1 MMDVARFVRI
11 FEPDPTDD
19 FVAKRATAI
28 KDLRARFLKQTN
40 VGKLMNLA
48 SEVLGVFQ
56 DPVMVPES
64 YVETIQSA
72 IKKQSESFVGDE
84 RDLEMSVCAMI
95 AVVHAI
101 QGGGKVKEGW
111 AVADVLAMALWSGA
125 SFLAV
130 SPEPKL
136 EELRSQAIEAAK
148 QRILDSSL
156 ETRIRHKVADFG
168 QFGDETLGA
177 EAFGEAT
184 AGTIDAL
191 RYNAALDREELDIL
205 WWVLADTSTVL
216 ERPVASLSPAT
227 RAIATGIELGALL
240 RGLPGQ
246 SHRNLSVRNVE
257 EAEPLSLDGVVDAL
271 GDDHPTLAAS
281 FESEVLVDDAA
292 SVFPL
297 LNAIRAG
304 SSALAGAEV
313 RRSLR
318 EWCARALLERAV
330 LRAQYTEHRRV

>member
-1 MMDVARFVRI
+1 MDVARFVRI
-11 FEPDPTDD
+11 FELDPSDD
-19 FVAKRATAI
+19 FVAKRANAI

-40 VGKLMNLA
+40 VEKLMNLA
-48 SEVLGVFQ
+48 SEVLGVFR
-56 DPVMVPES
+56 DPVMIPES
-64 YVETIQSA
+64 YVESIQSA
-72 IKKQSESFVGDE
+72 IKKQSESFVQDG
-84 RDLEMSVCAMI
+84 RDLEMSVCAII

-101 QGGGKVKEGW
+101 QGDGKANEGW

-130 SPEPKL
+130 SAEPKL

-156 ETRIRHKVADFG
+156 KTRIRHKVADFG
-168 QFGDETLGA
+168 QFGDETLGV
-177 EAFGEAT
+177 EGFGEAT

-205 WWVLADTSTVL
+205 WWVLADTSTLL
-216 ERPVASLSPAT
+216 EKPLTSLSPAT

-240 RGLPGQ
+240 RGLPSQ
-246 SHRNLSVRNVE
+246 SHRNLSVRGVK
-257 EAEPLSLDGVVDAL
+257 EADPLSLAGVVDAL
-271 GDDHPTLAAS
+271 GDDRIALAAS
-281 FESEVLVDDAA
+281 FESETLVGDAA

-297 LNAIRAG
+297 LKAIRVG
-304 SSALAGAEV
+304 SSDLAGAEV
-313 RRSLR
+313 PRPLG

-330 LRAQYTEHRRV
+330 LRVQYSEHRRV